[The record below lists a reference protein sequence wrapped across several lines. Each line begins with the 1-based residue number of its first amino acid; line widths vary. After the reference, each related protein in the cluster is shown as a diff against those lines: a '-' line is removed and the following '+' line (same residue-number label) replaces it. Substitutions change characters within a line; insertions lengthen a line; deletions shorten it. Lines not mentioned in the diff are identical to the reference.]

1 MTSTITSSSLTV
13 TITEAITLNG
23 YDQGS
28 QNAATI
34 GSIANVFKRIIT
46 VPTSEVN
53 LVTNHASNVAGNTFD
68 EDFVKY
74 VRITNKDDT
83 NYVDLIVA
91 NSEADEFALR
101 LKAGTSCIF
110 WYQNDMLNCDN
121 AAVTPGAGME
131 GIASVNA
138 IANTA
143 PVDLEVF
150 VASTNA

>member
-53 LVTNHASNVAGNTFD
+53 LVTNHASNVAG
-68 EDFVKY
+68 
-74 VRITNKDDT
+74 I
-83 NYVDLIVA
+83 
-91 NSEADEFALR
+91 
-101 LKAGTSCIF
+101 
-110 WYQNDMLNCDN
+110 
-121 AAVTPGAGME
+121 P
-131 GIASVNA
+131 
-138 IANTA
+138 
-143 PVDLEVF
+143 
-150 VASTNA
+150 STKTL